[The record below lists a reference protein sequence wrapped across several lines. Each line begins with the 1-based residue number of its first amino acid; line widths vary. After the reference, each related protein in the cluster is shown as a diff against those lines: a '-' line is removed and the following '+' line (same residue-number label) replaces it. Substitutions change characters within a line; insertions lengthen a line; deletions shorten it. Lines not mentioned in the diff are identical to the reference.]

1 MSPPDFASLSDTLL
15 VVKGAAAPSCAPTR
29 KLRRGRPADG
39 RVRVALRLDEPRHR
53 RLRLAAA
60 HMHKSAQALL
70 LAALDHYLERIVANA
85 LDEPCACLERA
96 SFGDPDVSP
105 LQAP

>member
-1 MSPPDFASLSDTLL
+1 MSSPDFAALSDKLL
-15 VVKGAAAPSCAPTR
+15 VVKGAAAPSCGPVR
-29 KLRRGRPADG
+29 KLRRGRLDDG

-60 HMHKSAQALL
+60 HMHKSVQAVMI
-70 LAALDHYLERIVANA
+70 AALDHYLQRIVANA
-85 LDEPCACLERA
+85 LDEPCPCLEHG
-96 SFGDPDVSP
+96 SFAAPDISP